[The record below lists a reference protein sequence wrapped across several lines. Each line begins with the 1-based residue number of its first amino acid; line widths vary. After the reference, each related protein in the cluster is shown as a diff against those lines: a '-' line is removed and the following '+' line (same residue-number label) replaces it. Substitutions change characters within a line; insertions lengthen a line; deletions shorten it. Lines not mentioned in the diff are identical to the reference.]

1 MEMRECKLSHFFML
15 ISELDISGCFL
26 IESKTFKD
34 HRGSF
39 LKTYHRDMY
48 GELGI
53 DFEFAEEFYS
63 TSHRNVVRGMHFQ
76 TPPADH
82 EKIVYCPVGAVC
94 DVFLDI
100 RKNSKTYG
108 IFKKI
113 ELNADNGRILF
124 LPKGIA
130 HGFLSLVD
138 NSLMVYKTSTV
149 HSPANDAGIRWD
161 SFGCDWGVEQPL
173 LSARDE
179 GFVCFSEFKTPFV

>member
-1 MEMRECKLSHFFML
+1 MKAPSLFMF
-15 ISELDISGCFL
+15 ISEFDISGCFL

-39 LKTYHRDMY
+39 LKTYHRDIY
-48 GELGI
+48 RELGI
-53 DFEFAEEFYS
+53 NFEFAEEFYS
-63 TSHRNVVRGMHFQ
+63 TSHKNVVRGMHFQ

-100 RKNSKTYG
+100 RKSSKTYG
-108 IFKKI
+108 MFKKI
-113 ELNADNGRILF
+113 ELTESNGRVLF

-130 HGFLSLVD
+130 HGFLSLSD

-149 HSPANDAGIRWD
+149 HSPENDAGIRWN
-161 SFGCDWGVEQPL
+161 SFGCDWVVENPL
-173 LSARDE
+173 LSTRDDE
-179 GFVCFSEFKTPFV
+179 FINFSEFESPFL